1 MWGDIKGEARSKAAF
16 GTVFL
21 NLTLINEYNI
31 QYHFVQIW
39 KSHERAVEALAVSR
53 TTLLIHEQSQILE

>member
-1 MWGDIKGEARSKAAF
+1 MERLEVRQPSDS
-16 GTVFL
+16 FL
-21 NLTLINEYNI
+21 NLTLINEDNI

-39 KSHERAVEALAVSR
+39 ESHQRAVVALAVSR